1 MKISDNK
8 IADLKTAMQ
17 ELENTGGE
25 KYQKLKNLKAEEKHN
40 TEEFRKLF
48 ADYYKINSARP
59 NKAFKD
65 EYFKIL
71 FEEKVELENKTYL
84 VLENGK
90 ANFEMLLKKLSEKI
104 YGGKM
109 HFSFVSKLVNFL
121 DESSPIC
128 DRFVLDFFN
137 RKNPSRSLT
146 KDERIQNFVKF
157 IEEINETYSA
167 LQNDERISTEL
178 KKFHSEHQQF
188 KKFHFNRVMDFLIW
202 KVGDKKG
209 KKNKKTLKK

>member
-1 MKISDNK
+1 MKNMKISDDK
-8 IADLKTAMQ
+8 IAALKTAMQ

-25 KYQKLKNLKAEEKHN
+25 KYQKLKNLKAEGKHN

-65 EYFKIL
+65 EYFKIM
-71 FEEKVELENKTYL
+71 FEEKVEVENKTYL

-90 ANFEMLLKKLSEKI
+90 PYYEMVLKKLSEKI

-121 DESSPIC
+121 DESSPIT
-128 DRFVLDFFN
+128 DKFVLTFFES
-137 RKNPSRSLT
+137 KNPSHSLT
-146 KDERIQNFVKF
+146 KDERIKHFVEF
-157 IEEINETYSA
+157 IEEINDTYSA
-167 LQNDERISTEL
+167 LQNDESISAEL
-178 KKFHSEHQQF
+178 KKFHSKHPQF
-188 KKFHFNRVMDFLIW
+188 KNFHFNRVMDFLIW
-202 KVGDKKG
+202 KVGARKK
-209 KKNKKTLKK
+209 